1 MWILSKSTHSE
12 ERRDKHTQLGGY
24 SRAPLSQKRVGGSI
38 AGGGVDAPGASSHP
52 TLVRILG
59 TASLPSAMSI
69 APLPRVRPC
78 ASHVRVT
85 VHCCALLVSCWCAL
99 STHLTSAAH
108 RVAEPPIAQRC
119 CPHHLQAGEA
129 DSMPFPKKTKQR
141 SGPHH
146 FGRSHHFGRFWPLLV
161 NVGSVSSLFEV
172 FQTCENLYYAPWT
185 HMTSLEPL

>member
-59 TASLPSAMSI
+59 TASLPSALSI

-99 STHLTSAAH
+99 STHLTNAAH

-119 CPHHLQAGEA
+119 CPHHWQAGKQIQCRFLRRPSSVRGCTILV
-129 DSMPFPKKTKQR
+129 DRTILVDFGPFWSMLARYPPCLRYFKHVRTFTM
-141 SGPHH
+141 HH
-146 FGRSHHFGRFWPLLV
+146 GHI
-161 NVGSVSSLFEV
+161 
-172 FQTCENLYYAPWT
+172 
-185 HMTSLEPL
+185 